1 MGDSS
6 ASRIGNSLNI
16 EKEKGIADL
25 AADFDP
31 IKTYLE
37 AEPGAIIDLDAEL
50 LQSKEEREDED
61 AARASQYA
69 SFRACLQDLC
79 SSKTIAWKRWRLAV
93 FTEGNQ
99 FKLVFISLV
108 CINGVLIGVE
118 ADHGTTDIQLAW
130 QIVEAIFLTF
140 FGIELVT
147 KMMAFGFLFFAS
159 GWNVFDLT
167 IVSISVAELIM
178 SMGMGQSNS
187 GLSAFRLLRIFRV
200 IRVVAFVQRLN
211 LLVQAFISAMSSVL
225 WVGILLLMAVYM
237 FAIVSQTLF
246 KDVMPERFGTVLRSM
261 ATLFQTLSGDGWA
274 SGIVWPIAEQDNY
287 MYAWAFF
294 LLFFLIAGFGL
305 LNLLMGVFI
314 EALMTI
320 TKKNDIDAKNAMEKQ
335 RRHMIQLVSN
345 AFLKTDAD
353 GGGTLDETE
362 LPEML
367 GLLEQ
372 WSDMLDHV
380 GLSAEAMQRAC
391 LIADYSHE
399 GRSHWQHTDEH
410 GNVSHKVYHDKL
422 RPAPS
427 KGTRGF
433 KRVLSTEEGV
443 MEAEIVQTLI
453 DMDQGTT
460 RAEFFEIM
468 KAFRLFNKKKTQQ
481 IEEMDHGLNQ
491 RMREAMRLCGGD
503 SGWKPP
509 PMPCKQVIDE
519 DDREEPGNEEKY
531 VAGKESKLSNGEKL
545 SKNDDGLGK
554 KQGMPQQG
562 NETGAGAKPAMEAL
576 PEISMDDAIAM
587 FERYDLDDSGTIN
600 SAMELG
606 QLVTNMMFS
615 LSCSTQLVEKVR
627 GRMKELEEDEFDMDL
642 DAFLTWFED
651 AVTRP

>member
-1 MGDSS
+1 
-6 ASRIGNSLNI
+6 
-16 EKEKGIADL
+16 
-25 AADFDP
+25 
-31 IKTYLE
+31 
-37 AEPGAIIDLDAEL
+37 
-50 LQSKEEREDED
+50 
-61 AARASQYA
+61 
-69 SFRACLQDLC
+69 
-79 SSKTIAWKRWRLAV
+79 
-93 FTEGNQ
+93 
-99 FKLVFISLV
+99 
-108 CINGVLIGVE
+108 
-118 ADHGTTDIQLAW
+118 
-130 QIVEAIFLTF
+130 
-140 FGIELVT
+140 
-147 KMMAFGFLFFAS
+147 
-159 GWNVFDLT
+159 
-167 IVSISVAELIM
+167 
-178 SMGMGQSNS
+178 
-187 GLSAFRLLRIFRV
+187 
-200 IRVVAFVQRLN
+200 
-211 LLVQAFISAMSSVL
+211 
-225 WVGILLLMAVYM
+225 
-237 FAIVSQTLF
+237 
-246 KDVMPERFGTVLRSM
+246 
-261 ATLFQTLSGDGWA
+261 
-274 SGIVWPIAEQDNY
+274 
-287 MYAWAFF
+287 
-294 LLFFLIAGFGL
+294 
-305 LNLLMGVFI
+305 
-314 EALMTI
+314 
-320 TKKNDIDAKNAMEKQ
+320 MEKQ

-531 VAGKESKLSNGEKL
+531 AAGKESKLNNGEKL

-576 PEISMDDAIAM
+576 PVRTPVADKCMQQGA
-587 FERYDLDDSGTIN
+587 ERCEHPGHHRLLLSHPGHHRLLLSECIQGTTGSSYLIQGTTGSSYLIQGTTGSSYL
-600 SAMELG
+600 SA
-606 QLVTNMMFS
+606 T
-615 LSCSTQLVEKVR
+615 LSA
-627 GRMKELEEDEFDMDL
+627 GNFYG
-642 DAFLTWFED
+642 
-651 AVTRP
+651 